1 MINLYKGVFI
11 MCNKKVILTMVGI
24 LILLVAVVYVRSR
37 ISPLLGNY
45 SVEKNEKKVETKPT
59 MDTKAQG
66 TKKQEK
72 MKTTKP
78 QATKKPKTKKSQEN
92 NEISSKGINSYWN
105 MRGSGKVKFD
115 ATTWFNKWGDVP
127 ILDYKTEIN
136 FLEVAKLKKGVLY
149 HLKIGQASEFKIPT
163 KRLSLGYFYVQKNR
177 IMRIWENNDYEA
189 QGNVWTLSK
198 KTLNRIIKTSE
209 IPKYSTIV
217 WQKKTYKDTLKHDKI
232 DWHQYLKKIQD
243 SPKKRLRYGGYYQYP
258 QHSGYWETFIWEE
271 GTGLIFYQS
280 GYRDG
285 VECIMLKRE
294 GVKLPSDVWYD

>member
-1 MINLYKGVFI
+1 M
-11 MCNKKVILTMVGI
+11 KKIKTKNILVTVGIVIL
-24 LILLVAVVYVRSR
+24 LAVIVYVRSR
-37 ISPLLGNY
+37 ISPLFGNY
-45 SVEKNEKKVETKPT
+45 SVEKNEKKVEAKPT
-59 MDTKAQG
+59 MDTKS
-66 TKKQEK
+66 QE
-72 MKTTKP
+72 
-78 QATKKPKTKKSQEN
+78 TKKSQVKTETLQ
-92 NEISSKGINSYWN
+92 KGINSYWN
-105 MRGSGKVKFD
+105 MQGSGKVKFD
-115 ATTWFNKWGDVP
+115 ASAGFYDEWGDIP
-127 ILDYKTEIN
+127 ALKYKTKMN
-136 FLEVAKLKKGVLY
+136 FIKIAKLKKGILY
-149 HLKIGQASEFKIPT
+149 HLKIEQASELKIPT

-285 VECIMLKRE
+285 VECIMLKRQ

>member
-1 MINLYKGVFI
+1 
-11 MCNKKVILTMVGI
+11 MCNKKVILIMAGI

-45 SVEKNEKKVETKPT
+45 SVEKNEIKVEAKPT
-59 MDTKAQG
+59 MDTKAQE

-78 QATKKPKTKKSQEN
+78 QATKKPKTKKSQEKT
-92 NEISSKGINSYWN
+92 EISSKGINSYWN
-105 MRGSGKVKFD
+105 MRGNGKVKFD
-115 ATTWFNKWGDVP
+115 ASAGFYDEWGDIP
-127 ILDYKTEIN
+127 ALEYKTKMN
-136 FLEVAKLKKGVLY
+136 FIKIAKLKKGILY
-149 HLKIGQASEFKIPT
+149 HLKIEQASELKIPT

-217 WQKKTYKDTLKHDKI
+217 WQKKTYKDTLKRDKI

-271 GTGLIFYQS
+271 GTGLIYYQS

-285 VECIMLKRE
+285 VDYIMLKRE
-294 GVKLPSDVWYD
+294 GVKLSSDAW

>member
-1 MINLYKGVFI
+1 M
-11 MCNKKVILTMVGI
+11 KKIKTKNILVTVGIVIL
-24 LILLVAVVYVRSR
+24 LAVIVYVRSR
-37 ISPLLGNY
+37 ISPLFGNY
-45 SVEKNEKKVETKPT
+45 SVEKNEKKVEAKPT
-59 MDTKAQG
+59 MDTKAQE

-78 QATKKPKTKKSQEN
+78 QETKKPKTKKSQGKTETLQ
-92 NEISSKGINSYWN
+92 KGINSYWN
-105 MRGSGKVKFD
+105 MQGSGKVKFD
-115 ATTWFNKWGDVP
+115 ASAGFYDEWGDIP
-127 ILDYKTEIN
+127 ALEYKTKMN
-136 FLEVAKLKKGVLY
+136 FIKIAKLKKGILY
-149 HLKIGQASEFKIPT
+149 HLKIEQASDLKIPT

-285 VECIMLKRE
+285 VECIMLKRQ
-294 GVKLPSDVWYD
+294 GVKLPSDVWLY

>member
-1 MINLYKGVFI
+1 
-11 MCNKKVILTMVGI
+11 MCNKKVILIMAGI

-37 ISPLLGNY
+37 ISPLIDNY
-45 SVEKNEKKVETKPT
+45 SVEKSEKKVEAKPT
-59 MDTKAQG
+59 MDTKAQE
-66 TKKQEK
+66 TKKQGK

-78 QATKKPKTKKSQEN
+78 QETKKPKTKKSQGKTETL
-92 NEISSKGINSYWN
+92 STGINSYWN
-105 MRGSGKVKFD
+105 MQGSGKVKFD
-115 ATTWFNKWGDVP
+115 ASAGFYDEWGDIP
-127 ILDYKTEIN
+127 ALEYKTKMN
-136 FLEVAKLKKGVLY
+136 FIKIAKLKKGILY
-149 HLKIGQASEFKIPT
+149 HLKIEQASDLKIPT

-258 QHSGYWETFIWEE
+258 QHLGYWETFIWEE

-285 VECIMLKRE
+285 VECIMLKRQ
-294 GVKLPSDVWYD
+294 GVKLPSDVWLY

>member
-1 MINLYKGVFI
+1 M
-11 MCNKKVILTMVGI
+11 KKIKTKNILVTVGIVIL
-24 LILLVAVVYVRSR
+24 LAVIVYVRSR
-37 ISPLLGNY
+37 ISPLFGNY
-45 SVEKNEKKVETKPT
+45 SVEKNEKKVEAKPT
-59 MDTKAQG
+59 MDTKS
-66 TKKQEK
+66 QE
-72 MKTTKP
+72 
-78 QATKKPKTKKSQEN
+78 TKKSQEKT
-92 NEISSKGINSYWN
+92 ETLSTGINSYWN
-105 MRGSGKVKFD
+105 MQGSGKVKFD
-115 ATTWFNKWGDVP
+115 VSAGFYDERGDIP
-127 ILDYKTEIN
+127 ALKYKTKMN
-136 FLEVAKLKKGVLY
+136 FIKIAKLKKGILY
-149 HLKIGQASEFKIPT
+149 HLKIEQASELKIPT

-285 VECIMLKRE
+285 VECIRLKRK

>member
-1 MINLYKGVFI
+1 M
-11 MCNKKVILTMVGI
+11 KKIKTKNILVTVGIVIL
-24 LILLVAVVYVRSR
+24 LAVIVYVRSR
-37 ISPLLGNY
+37 ISPLIGNY
-45 SVEKNEKKVETKPT
+45 SVEKSEKKVEAKPT
-59 MDTKAQG
+59 MDTKAQE

-78 QATKKPKTKKSQEN
+78 QETKKPKTKKSQGKTETLQ
-92 NEISSKGINSYWN
+92 KGINSYWN
-105 MRGSGKVKFD
+105 MQGSGKVKFD
-115 ATTWFNKWGDVP
+115 ASAGFYDEWGDIP
-127 ILDYKTEIN
+127 ALEYKTKMN
-136 FLEVAKLKKGVLY
+136 FIKIAKLKKGILY
-149 HLKIGQASEFKIPT
+149 HLKIEQASDLKIPT

-285 VECIMLKRE
+285 VECIMLKRQ

>member
-1 MINLYKGVFI
+1 
-11 MCNKKVILTMVGI
+11 MCNKKVILIMAGI

-45 SVEKNEKKVETKPT
+45 SVEKNEIKVEAKPT
-59 MDTKAQG
+59 MDTKAQE

-78 QATKKPKTKKSQEN
+78 QATKKPKTKQSQGKTETL
-92 NEISSKGINSYWN
+92 SKGINSYWN

-163 KRLSLGYFYVQKNR
+163 KRLSLGYFYVEKNR

-198 KTLNRIIKTSE
+198 KTLNRIIKTSK
-209 IPKYSTIV
+209 IPKYSATI
-217 WQKKTYKDTLKHDKI
+217 WQKKTYKDTLKRDKI

-285 VECIMLKRE
+285 VDYIMLKRE
-294 GVKLPSDVWYD
+294 GVKLSSDAW

>member
-1 MINLYKGVFI
+1 M
-11 MCNKKVILTMVGI
+11 KKIKTKNILVTVGIVIL
-24 LILLVAVVYVRSR
+24 LAVIVYVRSR
-37 ISPLLGNY
+37 ISPLFGNY
-45 SVEKNEKKVETKPT
+45 SVEKNEKKVEAKPT
-59 MDTKAQG
+59 MDTKS
-66 TKKQEK
+66 QE
-72 MKTTKP
+72 
-78 QATKKPKTKKSQEN
+78 TKKSQEKT
-92 NEISSKGINSYWN
+92 ETLSTGINSYWN
-105 MRGSGKVKFD
+105 MQGSGKVKFD
-115 ATTWFNKWGDVP
+115 VSAGFYDEWGDIP
-127 ILDYKTEIN
+127 ALEYKTKMN
-136 FLEVAKLKKGVLY
+136 FIKIAKLKKGILY
-149 HLKIGQASEFKIPT
+149 HLKIEQASELKIPT

-285 VECIMLKRE
+285 VECIRLKRK

>member
-1 MINLYKGVFI
+1 
-11 MCNKKVILTMVGI
+11 MCNKKVILIMAGI

-45 SVEKNEKKVETKPT
+45 SVEKNEIKVEAKPT
-59 MDTKAQG
+59 MDTKAQE

-78 QATKKPKTKKSQEN
+78 QATKKPKTKKSQEKT
-92 NEISSKGINSYWN
+92 EISSKGINSYWN
-105 MRGSGKVKFD
+105 MQGSGKVKFD
-115 ATTWFNKWGDVP
+115 VSAGFYDEWGDIP
-127 ILDYKTEIN
+127 ALEYKTKMN
-136 FLEVAKLKKGVLY
+136 FIKVAKLKKGILY
-149 HLKIGQASEFKIPT
+149 HLKIEQASDLKIPT
-163 KRLSLGYFYVQKNR
+163 KRLSLGYFYVQKKK
-177 IMRIWENNDYEA
+177 IIRIWENNDYEA

-209 IPKYSTIV
+209 IPKYSAII

-294 GVKLPSDVWYD
+294 GVKLPSDVW

>member
-1 MINLYKGVFI
+1 M
-11 MCNKKVILTMVGI
+11 KKIKTKNILVTVGIVIL
-24 LILLVAVVYVRSR
+24 LAVIVYVRSR
-37 ISPLLGNY
+37 ISPLFGNY
-45 SVEKNEKKVETKPT
+45 SVEKNEKKVEAKPT
-59 MDTKAQG
+59 MDTKS
-66 TKKQEK
+66 QE
-72 MKTTKP
+72 
-78 QATKKPKTKKSQEN
+78 TKKSQEKT
-92 NEISSKGINSYWN
+92 ETLSTGINSYWN
-105 MRGSGKVKFD
+105 MQGSGKVKFD
-115 ATTWFNKWGDVP
+115 VSAGFYDEWGDIP
-127 ILDYKTEIN
+127 ALKYKTKMN
-136 FLEVAKLKKGVLY
+136 FIKIAKLKKGILY
-149 HLKIGQASEFKIPT
+149 HLKIEQASELKIPT

>member
-1 MINLYKGVFI
+1 M
-11 MCNKKVILTMVGI
+11 KKLKTKNILLTVGIVILLAAI
-24 LILLVAVVYVRSR
+24 VYVRSR
-37 ISPLLGNY
+37 ISPLIGNY
-45 SVEKNEKKVETKPT
+45 SVEKNEKKVEAKPT
-59 MDTKAQG
+59 MDTKSQE
-66 TKKQEK
+66 TKL
-72 MKTTKP
+72 KTTKP
-78 QATKKPKTKKSQEN
+78 QATKKPRAKKSQGN
-92 NEISSKGINSYWN
+92 TEISLKGINLYWN
-105 MRGSGKVKFD
+105 MQGSGKVKFEARAGFYD
-115 ATTWFNKWGDVP
+115 EWGDVP
-127 ILDYKTEIN
+127 ALEYKTKMN
-136 FLEVAKLKKGVLY
+136 FIKVAKLKKGILY
-149 HLKIGQASEFKIPT
+149 HLKIEQASDLKIPT

-177 IMRIWENNDYEA
+177 IIRIWENNDYEA

-198 KTLNRIIKTSE
+198 KALNRIIKTSE
-209 IPKYSTIV
+209 IPKYSATI

-285 VECIMLKRE
+285 VDFIRLKKK

>member
-1 MINLYKGVFI
+1 MY
-11 MCNKKVILTMVGI
+11 NKKVILTTVGI
-24 LILLVAVVYVRSR
+24 VILLAVIVYVHSR
-37 ISPLLGNY
+37 ISPLIDNY
-45 SVEKNEKKVETKPT
+45 SVEKSEKKVEAKPT
-59 MDTKAQG
+59 MDTKAQE

-78 QATKKPKTKKSQEN
+78 QETKKPKTKKSQGKTETLQ
-92 NEISSKGINSYWN
+92 KGINSYWN
-105 MRGSGKVKFD
+105 MQGSGKVKFD
-115 ATTWFNKWGDVP
+115 ASAGFYDEWGDIP
-127 ILDYKTEIN
+127 ALEYKTKMN
-136 FLEVAKLKKGVLY
+136 FIKIAKLKKGILY
-149 HLKIGQASEFKIPT
+149 HLKIEQASDLKIPT

-209 IPKYSTIV
+209 IPKYSAII
-217 WQKKTYKDTLKHDKI
+217 WQKKTYKDKLKHDKI

-243 SPKKRLRYGGYYQYP
+243 SPQKRLRYGGYYQYP

-285 VECIMLKRE
+285 VECIMLKRQ
-294 GVKLPSDVWYD
+294 GVKLPSDVWLY

>member
-1 MINLYKGVFI
+1 

-198 KTLNRIIKTSE
+198 KTLNRIIKTSK
-209 IPKYSTIV
+209 IPKYSATI
-217 WQKKTYKDTLKHDKI
+217 WQKKTYKDTLKRDKI

-271 GTGLIFYQS
+271 GTGLIYYQS

-285 VECIMLKRE
+285 VDYIMLKRE
-294 GVKLPSDVWYD
+294 GVKLSSDAW

>member
-1 MINLYKGVFI
+1 MY
-11 MCNKKVILTMVGI
+11 NKKVILTTVGI
-24 LILLVAVVYVRSR
+24 VILLAAIVYVCSR
-37 ISPLLGNY
+37 ISPLIGNY
-45 SVEKNEKKVETKPT
+45 SVEKNEKKVEAKPT
-59 MDTKAQG
+59 MDTKSQE
-66 TKKQEK
+66 TKL
-72 MKTTKP
+72 KTTKP
-78 QATKKPKTKKSQEN
+78 QATKKPKTKKSQEK

-105 MRGSGKVKFD
+105 MQGSGKVKFD
-115 ATTWFNKWGDVP
+115 ARTRFDKWGDVP
-127 ILDYKTEIN
+127 ALEYKTKMN
-136 FLEVAKLKKGVLY
+136 FIKVAKLKKGILY
-149 HLKIGQASEFKIPT
+149 HLKIEQASDLKIPT
-163 KRLSLGYFYVQKNR
+163 KRLSLGYFYVQKNK
-177 IMRIWENNDYEA
+177 IIRIWENNDYQA

-198 KTLNRIIKTSE
+198 KALNRIIKTSE
-209 IPKYSTIV
+209 IPKYSATI

-285 VECIMLKRE
+285 VDFIRLKKK

>member
-1 MINLYKGVFI
+1 MY
-11 MCNKKVILTMVGI
+11 NKKVILTTVGI
-24 LILLVAVVYVRSR
+24 VILLAAIVYVCSR
-37 ISPLLGNY
+37 ISPLIGNY
-45 SVEKNEKKVETKPT
+45 SVEKNEKKVEAKPT
-59 MDTKAQG
+59 MDTKSQE
-66 TKKQEK
+66 TKL
-72 MKTTKP
+72 KTTKP
-78 QATKKPKTKKSQEN
+78 QATKKPRAKKSQGN
-92 NEISSKGINSYWN
+92 TEISSKGINSYWN
-105 MRGSGKVKFD
+105 MQGSGKVKFD
-115 ATTWFNKWGDVP
+115 ARTRFDKWGDVP
-127 ILDYKTEIN
+127 ALEYKTKMN
-136 FLEVAKLKKGVLY
+136 FIKVAKLKKGILY
-149 HLKIGQASEFKIPT
+149 HLKIEQASDLKIPT

-177 IMRIWENNDYEA
+177 IIRIWENNDYEA

-198 KTLNRIIKTSE
+198 KALNRIIKTSE
-209 IPKYSTIV
+209 IPKYSATI

-285 VECIMLKRE
+285 VDFIRLKKK

>member
-1 MINLYKGVFI
+1 M
-11 MCNKKVILTMVGI
+11 KKIKTKNILVTVGIVIL
-24 LILLVAVVYVRSR
+24 LAVIVYVRSR
-37 ISPLLGNY
+37 ISPLFGNY
-45 SVEKNEKKVETKPT
+45 SVEKNEKKVEAKPT
-59 MDTKAQG
+59 MDTKS
-66 TKKQEK
+66 QE
-72 MKTTKP
+72 
-78 QATKKPKTKKSQEN
+78 TKKSQEKT
-92 NEISSKGINSYWN
+92 ETLSTGINSYWN
-105 MRGSGKVKFD
+105 MQGSGKVKFD
-115 ATTWFNKWGDVP
+115 ASAGFYDKWGDIP
-127 ILDYKTEIN
+127 ALEYKTKMN
-136 FLEVAKLKKGVLY
+136 FIKIAKLKKGILY
-149 HLKIGQASEFKIPT
+149 HLKIEQASDLKIPT

-285 VECIMLKRE
+285 VECIMLKRQ

>member
-1 MINLYKGVFI
+1 

-24 LILLVAVVYVRSR
+24 LILLVVVVYVRSR